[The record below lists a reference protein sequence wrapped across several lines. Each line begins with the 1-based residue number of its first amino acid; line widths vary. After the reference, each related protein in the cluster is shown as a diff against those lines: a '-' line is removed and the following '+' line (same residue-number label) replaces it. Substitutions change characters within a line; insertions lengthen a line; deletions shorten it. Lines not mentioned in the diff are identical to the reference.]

1 MFNRRRSLLLSFI
14 LFAAAVYSQNKIA
27 LDSLLKSHPTLSEMS
42 SNANKFRVQ
51 VILTQVHTASDGKKS
66 FSNQSYNL
74 IDSLYFYPASI
85 VKLPVSIFSL
95 ERIHSGEMNGVDKF
109 TRLIIDSTAGCQ
121 KKMYWDPFTNDST
134 ASIAEYIEK
143 ALVVS
148 DNVAYNRLYE
158 FAGPEYINRRLAE
171 MTMKRSVIRQRF
183 ASCSAKENR
192 MTNPFYFLSI
202 NGDTLFKR
210 PAEYYSDA
218 YEKPLKD
225 MEVKSFSVPS
235 KKKKTKVTSKDFSLN
250 NTMPL
255 KDIHAIL
262 MELVYPESQPF
273 NFNISDEDRKYLL
286 KHLSIQPS
294 MTDNL
299 KLHKNP
305 PYYDFMTNYFFYGS
319 DSKSTDLKIDVC
331 NIVGLAYGFATDV
344 AYIRD
349 AEKNI
354 EFFLSATVYANYGG
368 KTGYAYAQKGL
379 PFLKQ
384 LGLSVYNAHLKK

>member
-1 MFNRRRSLLLSFI
+1 MLNLRRLLFLSLI
-14 LFAAAVYSQNKIA
+14 LIHSAVFSQNNIA
-27 LDSLLKSHPTLSEMS
+27 LDSILKSHPILAEIS
-42 SNANKFRVQ
+42 SNAQKFRLQ
-51 VILTQVHTASDGKKS
+51 IILTHVHTASDGKKS
-66 FSNQSYNL
+66 FTHQNFNL
-74 IDSLYFYPASI
+74 NDSLYFYPASI

-95 ERIHSGEMNGVDKF
+95 ERLHCGGMEGVDKF
-109 TRLIIDSTAGCQ
+109 TRLIIDSTGGCQ
-121 KKMYWDPFTNDST
+121 KKMFWDPLTNDST

-192 MTNPFYFLSI
+192 MTNPIYFLS
-202 NGDTLFKR
+202 NSGDTLFKR
-210 PAEYYSDA
+210 PAEYYSAA
-218 YEKPLKD
+218 YEKPMRD
-225 MEVKSFSVPS
+225 MEVKSFTVTS
-235 KKKKTKVTSKDFSLN
+235 KKKKTQVTSKDFTLN

-255 KDIHAIL
+255 KDIHSIL
-262 MELVYPESQPF
+262 MELIYPQSQHF
-273 NFNISDEDRKYLL
+273 NFTISDEDRNFLIR
-286 KHLSIQPS
+286 HLSIQPS
-294 MTDNL
+294 ATENT

-319 DSKSTDLKIDVC
+319 DAISNDLKIDVC
-331 NIVGLAYGFATDV
+331 NIVGLAYGFATDI
-344 AYIRD
+344 AYVYD
-349 AEKNI
+349 TKNNI

-368 KTGYAYAQKGL
+368 KTGFAYTQKSL

-384 LGLSVYNAHLKK
+384 LGLSIYNAYLAK